1 MTALFDVAT
10 LGRAREAAALAGG
23 AACVLAAGSTSRTAL
38 VVTAG
43 PLPGG
48 VVAHPGRAAARLRD
62 RLRARDLGARASGR
76 IVWCP
81 AASAADGVR
90 AAAVGGPV
98 VLAVCRPRTDWVDEL
113 LAQAAHALIAGA
125 MGEPLTALVLADL
138 RERSLHATVVPPA
151 DGVRA
156 ALALLG
162 LAAPAAWR
170 SLHPLVGPAAA

>member
-10 LGRAREAAALAGG
+10 LGRAGEAAALAGG
-23 AACVLAAGSTSRTAL
+23 AACVLAAGSTTRTAL

-48 VVAHPGRAAARLRD
+48 VLAHPVRSAARLRD
-62 RLRARDLGARASGR
+62 RLRARDLEARASGR

-90 AAAVGGPV
+90 AAAVGGPT

-113 LAQAAHALIAGA
+113 LAEAGHALIAGDA
-125 MGEPLTALVLADL
+125 GEPVTALVRADL
-138 RERSLHATVVPPA
+138 QGRGLRATVVPPPR
-151 DGVRA
+151 GVRA
-156 ALALLG
+156 GLALLG
-162 LAAPAAWR
+162 LATPAARR
-170 SLHPLVGPAAA
+170 SLHPFVEPVAA